1 MATSLALIL
10 LLGMTAN
17 YLFSKFKLPGLL
29 GMLLI
34 GVALGPFGLDLLD
47 ESLMMVSSEF
57 RKMALIV
64 ILLRAG
70 LGISRDDLNAIGG
83 VAIRMSFIPGIL
95 EGFAVLGASMMLFN
109 LPFLEA
115 GILGFIIAAVSPAV
129 IVPYMLR
136 YKSEGY
142 GTDKRIPTMIL
153 AGASVDD
160 VFAITIFSTFLGL
173 SIGGE
178 SNVAM
183 KLLGIPVSI
192 LVGISI
198 GIIIGFIL
206 VKIFEKYHI
215 RDTKKVMM
223 ILGIAIMLTALEN
236 ALKSRIE
243 IAGLLSVM
251 AIGFILLEKRPH
263 VAKRL
268 SIKLNKIWL
277 FAEILL
283 FVLVGAQV
291 NVVLAWDAGALGL
304 LLIAAGLFARSLGV
318 IISTIGT
325 NLNRKERMFSV
336 IAYWPKATVQAAI
349 GAVPLAM
356 GVANGELILALAVLS
371 IVVTAPLGAIA
382 LDLTH
387 KRLLVKEPL
396 E

>member
-1 MATSLALIL
+1 MATSLAIIL

-17 YLFSKFKLPGLL
+17 YIFTKIKLPGLL
-29 GMLLI
+29 GMLII
-34 GVALGPFGLDLLD
+34 GVLIGPFGFDLLD
-47 ESLMMVSSEF
+47 ENLMLVSSEF

-83 VAIRMSFIPGIL
+83 VAIKMSFIPGIL
-95 EGFAVLGASMMLFN
+95 EGFTVLGVSMLLFD
-109 LPFLEA
+109 LPLLEA

-142 GTDKRIPTMIL
+142 GTNKRIPTMIL

-173 SIGGE
+173 SIGGDA
-178 SNVAM
+178 NIPL

-192 LVGISI
+192 VLGISI
-198 GIIIGFIL
+198 GIFIGFVL

-223 ILGIAIMLTALEN
+223 ILGIAILLTTLETV
-236 ALKSRIE
+236 LKSRIE
-243 IAGLLSVM
+243 IAGLLGVM
-251 AIGFILLEKRPH
+251 AIGFVILEKRPQ

-268 SIKLNKIWL
+268 SLKLNKVWL

-291 NVVLAWDAGALGL
+291 NVILAWDAGAIGMILITCG
-304 LLIAAGLFARSLGV
+304 LIARSIGV
-318 IISTIGT
+318 MLATMGT
-325 NLNRKERMFSV
+325 NLNQKERLFSV

-349 GAVPLAM
+349 GAIPLAM
-356 GVANGELILALAVLS
+356 GVESGELILALAVLS
-371 IVVTAPLGAIA
+371 IVITAPLGALA

-396 E
+396 I